1 MIKVLQLT
9 WVLIKHRLDRLI
21 PSDERP
27 FSLRVLILPL
37 KLLPA
42 PSPNAGT
49 DLASALV
56 ELGPAFIK
64 VGQLLSTRRDLFPNE
79 VIEGLSTLQDQVPPF
94 DHDVA
99 LGLIEASLGQPIRP
113 YFHKSMRLRWRRL
126 LSRKSMAPHSKL
138 ERPWSLKC

>member
-42 PSPNAGT
+42 PSPNAGK

-94 DHDVA
+94 EHDVA
-99 LGLIEASLGQPIRP
+99 LGLIEASLGQPISSVFSQIDAAP
-113 YFHKSMRLRWRRL
+113 
-126 LSRKSMAPHSKL
+126 MASA
-138 ERPWSLKC
+138 SIAQV